1 MGIIIFIIFLALV
14 AIVGLGFGIFGLEA
28 STQGTGA
35 AVAGLGALA
44 VFLTF
49 LFGGMQ
55 SVPVKSIGVPQEF
68 GTISGG
74 VMSPGLHWTF
84 QPWMTVTNVDETVQ
98 TTTFEGNNGL
108 AVRIG
113 GQQSATADATIQ
125 WQIEPPAASSLYQD
139 YANQGDLMRTI
150 TDAVVVREF
159 KQVVNEVLGDYNPI
173 TDVQNVSGSTTATSQ
188 FTQFGPEIQ
197 EIMQR
202 DLAGRIS
209 VKSVF
214 LPKITYDAA
223 VESALQSIQ
232 TANANFAIATENVKT
247 AVQQAD
253 QYQKLGN
260 PTLNQLVAQCLVEAQ
275 KNPNLQCIPG
285 ATTNLMLSGST
296 SGK

>member
-1 MGIIIFIIFLALV
+1 MGIIIFIIFLSLV
-14 AIVGLGFGIFGLEA
+14 TLVGLGF
-28 STQGTGA
+28 
-35 AVAGLGALA
+35 A
-44 VFLTF
+44 VFARESSTKGIGAVVAALVGLSVFLIF
-49 LFGGMQ
+49 LFGGEQ
-55 SVPVKSIGVPQEF
+55 SVPVKSIGIPQAF

-84 QPWMTVTNVDETVQ
+84 QPWMSVTNVDETVQ
-98 TTTFEGNNGL
+98 TTTFEGNNAL

-113 GQQSATADATIQ
+113 GQQSAVADATIQ
-125 WQIEPPAASSLYQD
+125 WQINPDAASSLYQD
-139 YANQGDLMRTI
+139 YANQGDLMTTI

-173 TDVQNVSGSTTATSQ
+173 TDVQNVSGVNSATSQ
-188 FTQFGPEIQ
+188 FTSFGPTILAD
-197 EIMQR
+197 MQK
-202 DLAGRIS
+202 DLAGRIT

-214 LPKITYDAA
+214 LPKITYDQA

-247 AVQQAD
+247 AGQQAN

-260 PTLNQLVAQCLVEAQ
+260 PTLSQLVAQCLVEAQ

-285 ATTNLMLSGST
+285 ATTNLMLSGS
-296 SGK
+296 SK